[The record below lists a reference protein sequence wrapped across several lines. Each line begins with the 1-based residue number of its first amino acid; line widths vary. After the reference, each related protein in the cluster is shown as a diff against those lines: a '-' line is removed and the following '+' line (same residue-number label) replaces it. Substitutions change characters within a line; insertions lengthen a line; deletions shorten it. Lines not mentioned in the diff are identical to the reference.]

1 MKIFYRSIKLD
12 VNHRN
17 ETTPISRIQHLN
29 PEDLHIQMPINVK
42 QMKDNKKI
50 LLNTMKHH
58 SKRPIPLCV
67 NFALIFYAVH
77 IVYKLWTFYIY
88 IVNLYTDLTNV

>member
-29 PEDLHIQMPINVK
+29 PEHLHVQMPINVK
-42 QMKDNKKI
+42 QMKENKK
-50 LLNTMKHH
+50 
-58 SKRPIPLCV
+58 
-67 NFALIFYAVH
+67 Y
-77 IVYKLWTFYIY
+77 Y
-88 IVNLYTDLTNV
+88 